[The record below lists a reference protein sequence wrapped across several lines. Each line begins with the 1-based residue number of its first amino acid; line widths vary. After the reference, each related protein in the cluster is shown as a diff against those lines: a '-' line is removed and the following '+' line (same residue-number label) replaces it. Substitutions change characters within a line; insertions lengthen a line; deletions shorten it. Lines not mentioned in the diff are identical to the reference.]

1 MKGNNGLKF
10 FLVIAVIA
18 ILTFISFSGNFFG
31 IKVPGSVYDIRP
43 GIDINGGISAKLYA
57 ETTDNSKPTQE
68 QLDSAKNVIE
78 KRLDRL
84 NILDRQVTTDLDD
97 GAILLEMPWK
107 AGETEYDPDKAIQE
121 IGKTA
126 LLTFQEVDASKIDS
140 NGYYIHD
147 EENKPTGIVLLE
159 GKYVVSANPQKNMQ
173 SGGMEVALKFDAEG
187 TKLFADATQKLLK
200 KPIAI
205 YMDDQFIS
213 APRVDAHITDGEAV
227 ITLGGRSNDDA
238 AIAEAKDLAETI
250 RSGSLP
256 FRLDAKQVN
265 GISPLLGKAA
275 LEVTVKAAIVAFIL
289 VCLFMI
295 VFYRLPGV
303 LACIALLGHTVL
315 QLLFISWLNLTTITL
330 PGLAGIILTIG
341 MGVDANIIIFE
352 RIKEELRSGKTLRA
366 AIDVGFKRAFTAI
379 LDANVTT
386 LIAAVV
392 LFIFGT
398 GPILSFAYTL
408 FIGVIL
414 SFLTAVTVSR
424 IMIKSVAD
432 LDIAKNQWLYGVKVV
447 SK

>member
-31 IKVPGSVYDIRP
+31 VKVPGSVYDIRQ
-43 GIDINGGISAKLYA
+43 GIDINGGISATLYA
-57 ETTDNSKPTQE
+57 ITSDKSQPTQD

-78 KRLDRL
+78 KRLDGL
-84 NILDRQVTTDLDD
+84 KILDRQVSTDVSH
-97 GAILLEMPWK
+97 GTILLEMPWK
-107 AGETEYDPDKAIQE
+107 PGEKDFDPDKAIAE

-126 LLTFQEVDASKIDS
+126 LLTFREVDESKKDA
-140 NGYYIHD
+140 NGNYLPLEDTPEKKYIILQGND
-147 EENKPTGIVLLE
+147 ILDATP
-159 GKYVVSANPQKNMQ
+159 GKDNET
-173 SGGMEVALKFDAEG
+173 GGMMVSLKLSNDAKAKFSE
-187 TKLFADATQKLLK
+187 ATGRLIG

-205 YMDDQFIS
+205 FMDDRFIS
-213 APRVDAHITDGEAV
+213 APSVSVQITDGNCR
-227 ITLGGRSNDDA
+227 ITLGNANNDSA
-238 AIAEAKDLAETI
+238 VAEAKDLAETI

-256 FRLDAKQVN
+256 FKLDAKQVN

-275 LEVTVKAAIVAFIL
+275 LEVTVRAAVVAFIL

-295 VFYRLPGV
+295 GYYRLPGI
-303 LACIALLGHTVL
+303 LACVALVGHTVL
-315 QLLFISWLNLTTITL
+315 QLLFISWLGITITL

-341 MGVDANIIIFE
+341 MGVDANVIIFE
-352 RIKEELRSGKTLRA
+352 RIKEEIRSGKTLRA

-379 LDANVTT
+379 LDANITT

-398 GPILSFAYTL
+398 GPMISFAYTL
-408 FIGVIL
+408 GIGVLL

-432 LDIAKNQWLYGVKVV
+432 LDIAKHHWLYGV
-447 SK
+447 